1 MALVLDCSE
10 TMAWLFSDEATKR
23 GLLRAAEW
31 LQIRGFLS
39 AHPVEIAPVSVAQ
52 TWGASLELARA
63 HQLSVHDAT
72 YLELA
77 VRLRMPLATL
87 DRALQNVAL
96 PPGATRPKLRYE
108 NRKTLVAHR
117 LSTRC
122 SQTYPQ
128 EGTQ

>member
-1 MALVLDCSE
+1 MAFVLDCSE

-23 GLLRAAEW
+23 GRIRAAEW

-39 AHPVEIAPVSVAQ
+39 ALPIETDLVFLAR
-52 TWGASLELARA
+52 TRGASLQLARA
-63 HQLSVHDAT
+63 HPPSVHDAA

-96 PPGATRPKLRYE
+96 PPGATRPELRYE